1 MHCCDT
7 RAWPNL
13 NWRDMAC
20 RRHAGAEILGRSIR
34 SRSQLMKLT
43 ARLSAPPLPLGLA
56 LCALLIAA
64 SASAQPVYRNIDKN
78 GKISFSDQ
86 ASSANASP
94 TAPTSG
100 ISSASTDGL
109 PYELRQVVQRYPVM
123 LYTSD
128 DCAPCA
134 SARSLLITRGVPFDE
149 RLIKTDADTAALQR
163 LSGQT
168 SLPLLSIGSQQL
180 KGFSDAEWSQYLDAA
195 NYPKSSQL
203 PAGYRPAPARP
214 LVAQSPAPGA
224 PGSATSASRPPAV
237 AAPAPIPQ
245 SVNNGP
251 TPSNPAGIKF

>member
-1 MHCCDT
+1 
-7 RAWPNL
+7 
-13 NWRDMAC
+13 
-20 RRHAGAEILGRSIR
+20 
-34 SRSQLMKLT
+34 MKLT
-43 ARLSAPPLPLGLA
+43 VRLSALLLPLGLP
-56 LCALLIAA
+56 LCLLLIAA
-64 SASAQPVYRNIDKN
+64 TVSAQPVYRNIDKN

-86 ASSANASP
+86 APSAS
-94 TAPTSG
+94 APPATPRSG
-100 ISSASTDGL
+100 ISSATTDGL

-128 DCAPCA
+128 ECAPCA

-168 SLPLLSIGSQQL
+168 SLPVLSIGSQQL
-180 KGFSDAEWSQYLDAA
+180 KGFSDGEWSQYLDAA

-203 PAGYRPAPARP
+203 PAGYRPTPARP
-214 LVAQSPAPGA
+214 LVAQAPAPGA
-224 PGSATSASRPPAV
+224 PGSTNAASRLPAV
-237 AAPAPIPQ
+237 VAPTTIPQ

>member
-1 MHCCDT
+1 M
-7 RAWPNL
+7 
-13 NWRDMAC
+13 
-20 RRHAGAEILGRSIR
+20 
-34 SRSQLMKLT
+34 MKLT
-43 ARLSAPPLPLGLA
+43 ARLSTLPLSLGLPLGL
-56 LCALLIAA
+56 LLIAA
-64 SASAQPVYRNIDKN
+64 SVVAQPVYRNVDKS

-86 ASSANASP
+86 APAANAQP
-94 TAPTSG
+94 AAPRAG

-109 PYELRQVVQRYPVM
+109 PYELRQVVQRYPVT

-128 DCAPCA
+128 ECAPCVA
-134 SARSLLITRGVPFDE
+134 ARSLLLTRGVPFDE
-149 RLIKTDADTAALQR
+149 RQIKTDADTAALQR

-168 SLPLLSIGSQQL
+168 SLPVVSIGAQQL

-203 PAGYRPAPARP
+203 PAGYRSASARP

-224 PGSATSASRPPAV
+224 PGSANVGS
-237 AAPAPIPQ
+237 APAATAPPPIPQ

>member
-1 MHCCDT
+1 
-7 RAWPNL
+7 
-13 NWRDMAC
+13 
-20 RRHAGAEILGRSIR
+20 
-34 SRSQLMKLT
+34 MKLT
-43 ARLSAPPLPLGLA
+43 VRFSALPLPLGLA
-56 LCALLIAA
+56 LCLLLIAA
-64 SASAQPVYRNIDKN
+64 GVSAQPVYRNIDKN

-86 ASSANASP
+86 APAASATPVSP
-94 TAPTSG
+94 RTE
-100 ISSASTDGL
+100 ISSESTEGL

-128 DCAPCA
+128 ECAPCA

-149 RLIKTDADTAALQR
+149 RQIKTDVDIAALQR

-168 SLPLLSIGSQQL
+168 SLPVLSIGSQQL

-203 PAGYRPAPARP
+203 PAGYRSAPARP
-214 LVAQSPAPGA
+214 LVAQAPAPGT
-224 PGSATSASRPPAV
+224 PGSTNAASRVPAV